1 MRTSK
6 LGTSLENLLSKRK
19 PTKAKHPDGLPPD
32 DEILHIPVADIK
44 PSPSQPRTAFG
55 EESFQELVQSVR
67 QNGIIQ
73 PIVVRRLGGGF
84 ELIAGER
91 RWRAAKAAGLSTV
104 PAQVR
109 NVDSAKAFELSIIE
123 NIQRQDL
130 NPIERAKAYKRL
142 IETFEL
148 TQDLAAQRLGINRS
162 SMANV
167 IRLLELPGEI
177 QDAVSRGTISMG
189 HARTLL
195 SLRTAAER
203 LALWRKIEKTGL
215 SVRQVEQLVAK
226 GGARRTRARATA
238 AADRRPPH
246 IRDLEEQLRA
256 AFGTKVTIVPVK
268 HNAGRVVIEY
278 YSLDDFDRIV
288 ERVLD
293 RRRTVPGTM

>member
-6 LGTSLENLLSKRK
+6 LGTSLENLLARHK
-19 PTKAKHPDGLPPD
+19 PAKAAAASAQPPPPS

-44 PSPSQPRTAFG
+44 PSPSQPRLDFQEDA
-55 EESFQELVQSVR
+55 FQELVQSVR

-73 PIVVRRLGGGF
+73 PIIVRRSGTSF

-109 NVDSAKAFELSIIE
+109 NVDSAKAFELSVIE

-130 NPIERAKAYKRL
+130 NAIEKATAYKRL

-148 TQDLAAQRLGINRS
+148 TQELAAQRLGINRS
-162 SMANV
+162 TMANV
-167 IRLLELPGEI
+167 MRLLELPSEI

-189 HARTLL
+189 HARALL
-195 SLRTAAER
+195 SLRTAEEQ
-203 LALWRKIEKTGL
+203 LTVWRKTEKNDL
-215 SVRQVEQLVAK
+215 SVRQVEKLVAK
-226 GGARRTRARATA
+226 GGVSP
-238 AADRRPPH
+238 RRPRRRPDDNKEPH
-246 IRDLEEQLRA
+246 IRDLEDQLRA
-256 AFGTKVTIVPVK
+256 ALGTKVSIMATKP
-268 HNAGRVVIEY
+268 NAGRVVIEY

-293 RRRTVPGTM
+293 RPNVAKL